1 MIVYDFPQRSDEW
14 LRTKKGVFS
23 ASSIGKWILKPKWTA
38 TDMRSIKDAIY
49 TKLAEVSGGPMLL
62 QFQSKEM
69 ERGIRMEP
77 YARAEYESIVGCDV
91 EEVGFC
97 KMDNL
102 PVGCSPDG
110 FLCDRTMLI
119 EIKCPTAKKHI
130 QYVIEGKLPDQY
142 QPQVEMQM
150 AVTGAD
156 SCDFFSY
163 CPPIKPFLV
172 NVQRS
177 DMTETVEKNLKTLS
191 DMYED
196 YRQTMA
202 EHWKKTLDNE
212 MRSTS

>member
-14 LRTKKGVFS
+14 LDVKKGVFS

-38 TDMRSIKDAIY
+38 TDNRSIKDAIY
-49 TKLAEVSGGPMLL
+49 SKLAEVSGGPMPL

-77 YARAEYESIVGCDV
+77 YARAEYESIVGCNV

-97 KMDNL
+97 KMENL

-110 FLCDRTMLI
+110 FLCDRSMLI
-119 EIKCPTAKKHI
+119 EIKCPTAKRHI
-130 QYVIEGKLPDQY
+130 EYVIEGKLPDQY

-163 CPPIKPFLV
+163 CPPIPPFLV
-172 NVQRS
+172 NVPRS
-177 DMTETVEKNLKTLS
+177 ETTETVLKNLKILAG
-191 DMYED
+191 MYD
-196 YRQTMA
+196 NYRQAMA
-202 EHWKKTLDNE
+202 EHWKKSSQHDE
-212 MRSTS
+212 FKKR